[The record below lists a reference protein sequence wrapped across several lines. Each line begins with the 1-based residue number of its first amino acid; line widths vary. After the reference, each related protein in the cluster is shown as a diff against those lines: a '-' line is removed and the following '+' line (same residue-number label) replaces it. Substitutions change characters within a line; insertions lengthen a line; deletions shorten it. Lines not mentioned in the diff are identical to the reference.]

1 MKKLELNKKTIA
13 HLTNEEMK
21 EIKGGGY
28 WPCWENLWTFYYCEV
43 VRTLIDP

>member
-21 EIKGGGY
+21 EIKGGFK
-28 WPCWENLWTFYYCEV
+28 PCWENIWTFYYCEM